1 MTDLAPRSRNRASG
15 WTVERQTLFLAAL
28 AESGS
33 AERAA
38 VDVGM
43 SASTAYRLRKQQRGA
58 DFATAWDTV
67 LSIRAARLT
76 EELLARANPPPR
88 LLYFRGRVIGEK
100 VAVSN
105 RLLLAMLDRTRAK
118 RARSSDDPATVFYA
132 ALARLDALKVNDSI
146 AAATIV

>member
-1 MTDLAPRSRNRASG
+1 MSSPTPRCRNRASG

-43 SASTAYRLRKQQRGA
+43 SASTAYRLRKQPRGA

-88 LLYFRGRVIGEK
+88 QAYYRGRVIGEK

-105 RLLLAMLDRTRAK
+105 RLLLAMLDHTM
-118 RARSSDDPATVFYA
+118 ARRVRGSGDPATVYYA
-132 ALARLDALKVNDSI
+132 ALARLAALKVNDSTGS
-146 AAATIV
+146 ATIV